1 MLDDLKLEIH
11 KNIYTQLKNDVKNGK
26 VYSKNDL
33 TYDLLYTLAVKE
45 CIADALIANIFQLTK
60 KQVRSLRKKYHLQN
74 CFVKRMVDFPEFYLN
89 KAKEIGLL
97 DWDLDIYYNSVRVY
111 ARSKKW
117 DLQYVEDCIAE
128 KQKSLNYDF
137 YLDNDFHVQVSSNYE
152 IVNKKRLSSSKRRNG
167 QRIDQEKVFYQ
178 KRDAGK
184 LGEKIVYDYLT
195 KNLSALGFTEV
206 VWSSNIHNS
215 KETCDGLGYDI
226 VAACN
231 NNKKIYIEVKTS
243 TSIKDYIHFNI
254 SSKEVDFMNGNLP
267 NINKEQAFIYYV
279 YNIDFNKFNADI
291 LIIDYQT
298 FANFQLIPTQYVID
312 EDVIPS

>member
-1 MLDDLKLEIH
+1 MEDNFELEEI
-11 KNIYTQLKNDVKNGK
+11 KQTYMQLQNDVKKGK
-26 VYSKNDL
+26 VYTKQDL

-45 CIADALIANIFQLTK
+45 RVSDYLIGNIFQLTK
-60 KQVRSLRKKYHLQN
+60 EQVRNLRKKYHLQN
-74 CFVKRMVDFPEFYLN
+74 TFVRSMIDFSELYINRAKKDGYL
-89 KAKEIGLL
+89 
-97 DWDLDIYYNSVRVY
+97 DYDLKTHFNHIRANAIDR
-111 ARSKKW
+111 KW

-137 YLDNDFHVQVSSNYE
+137 YLDKNFHVQVSSNYE
-152 IVNKKRLSSSKRRNG
+152 IVNKKGNSSSKKGNG
-167 QRIDQEKVFYQ
+167 QRIDQEKAFYQ

-195 KNLSALGFTEV
+195 RNLSDLGFTEV
-206 VWSSNIHNS
+206 MWSSNIHNS

-226 VAACN
+226 VATCN
-231 NNKKIYIEVKTS
+231 DNEKIYIEVKTS

-254 SSKEVDFMNGNLP
+254 SSKEVDFINGNLP